1 MKRKI
6 VSLSIFLT
14 LFIFQFS
21 AEAIVSETLNAGIN
35 ALNTHSEEEELANTE
50 EFIKLLV
57 KEGDQETV
65 QKDFQKYI
73 KDCREVS
80 ISHKKVFENYI
91 LPLMLLEKKIPLI
104 DGLLTTGTMQIF
116 MWHYTSSLEDI
127 AKTPAQKKF
136 NEMRSHSIDTA
147 RSTFEQMFD
156 AGFDFKDKDPN
167 VLEAGLMLFDFE
179 QLQKSYITS
188 STCVY
193 AIEIILKCDTEEMDN
208 GNIFASLTDLPKID
222 IGYVR
227 SVTER
232 LRLNSLAK
240 SESESTVN
248 ESSKPA
254 EITSTPTPT
263 PTPNSEVDNAK
274 QTFIN
279 YHKAITDKDYRKAY
293 DTLSYNQRQAVGDFN
308 SYVNGY
314 TNTISSTVENL
325 TLVGS
330 TDDSYTFD
338 YKLIARDRYQGR
350 VKVQMFNGRVTMA
363 KDKDGWFIRSANST
377 KTNEYVE

>member
-6 VSLSIFLT
+6 VTLSIFFS

-35 ALNTHSEEEELANTE
+35 ALSTHSEEEELANVE
-50 EFIKLLV
+50 DFIKLLV
-57 KEGDQETV
+57 KEGEQETV

-116 MWHYTSSLEDI
+116 MWHYNSSLDDI
-127 AKTPAQKKF
+127 AKTPSQKKF
-136 NEMRSHSIDTA
+136 NEIRSHSIDTA
-147 RSTFEQMFD
+147 QSTFEQMFD
-156 AGFDFKDKDPN
+156 AGFDFKDKNPN
-167 VLEAGLMLFDFE
+167 LLEAGLMMFDFE
-179 QLQKSYITS
+179 QLKKSYITS

-193 AIEIILKCDTEEMDN
+193 AIEIILKFDTEEIDN
-208 GNIFASLTDLPKID
+208 GNIFINLTELPKID
-222 IGYVR
+222 LNSIR
-227 SVTER
+227 SVTEK

-240 SESESTVN
+240 SKNESTVSEIPKHN
-248 ESSKPA
+248 EK
-254 EITSTPTPT
+254 TSTPTPT
-263 PTPNSEVDNAK
+263 PHSDVDNAR
-274 QTFIN
+274 QAFIN

-293 DTLSYNQRQAVGDFN
+293 DTLSYNQRQAVGDFD

-314 TNTISSTVENL
+314 TNTISSAVENL
-325 TLVGS
+325 TLAGS
-330 TDDSYTFD
+330 TEDSYTFD
-338 YKLIARDRYQGR
+338 YKLIARDRYQGK
-350 VKVQMFNGRVTMA
+350 VKVQIFNGQVTMA
-363 KDKDGWFIRSANST
+363 KDNAGWFIRSAKST
-377 KTNEYVE
+377 KNNEYIE